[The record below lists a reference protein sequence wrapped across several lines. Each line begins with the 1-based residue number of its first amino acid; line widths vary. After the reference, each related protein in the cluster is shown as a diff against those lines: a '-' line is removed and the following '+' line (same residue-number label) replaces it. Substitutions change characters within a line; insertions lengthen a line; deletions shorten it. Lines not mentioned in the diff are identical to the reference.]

1 MTTKIVIS
9 SAKKWQNKEKLH
21 LPESCRSCQ
30 YLCCQLKYNIMD
42 INQLEPKDKVLTFF
56 GAFKSATVESA
67 IKEIVKINISD
78 QDYLKKCR
86 QWAIENGQDP
96 SPAKLTPI
104 EFFLSTYGGAC
115 YDGMALH
122 DVIESSKTP
131 VEVICTGKIM
141 SMGVIVAL
149 GASVRKAYRNTTFMI
164 HQVSGLSFGTL
175 REMEDTVAEASR
187 INDILF
193 NIIKSKTKVTED
205 QLNEVLQKKKDW
217 FLTAEEALDLGIL
230 TELL

>member
-1 MTTKIVIS
+1 MAEYRKSTFAGILPMPRLPLSLEKDKIMEI
-9 SAKKWQNKEKLH
+9 K
-21 LPESCRSCQ
+21 
-30 YLCCQLKYNIMD
+30 
-42 INQLEPKDKVLTFF
+42 QLEPKEKVLTFF
-56 GAFKSATVESA
+56 GEFKSATVESA

-78 QDYLKKCR
+78 QDYLKQCR

-96 SPAKLTPI
+96 SPAKLMPI

-115 YDGMALH
+115 YDGLALH
-122 DVIESSKTP
+122 DVLESSSTP

-141 SMGVIVAL
+141 SMGIIVAL
-149 GASVRKAYRNTTFMI
+149 GAKVRKAYRNTTFMI
-164 HQVSGLSFGTL
+164 HQVSGISFGTL

-187 INDILF
+187 INEILF
-193 NIIKSKTKVTED
+193 NIIKSKTRVTED

-217 FLTAEEALDLGIL
+217 FMTAEEALHLGIL

>member
-1 MTTKIVIS
+1 MPRLPLSLEKDKIMEI
-9 SAKKWQNKEKLH
+9 K
-21 LPESCRSCQ
+21 
-30 YLCCQLKYNIMD
+30 
-42 INQLEPKDKVLTFF
+42 QLEPKEKVLTFF
-56 GAFKSATVESA
+56 GEFKSATVESA

-78 QDYLKKCR
+78 QDYLKQCR

-96 SPAKLTPI
+96 SPAKLMPI

-115 YDGMALH
+115 YDGLALH
-122 DVIESSKTP
+122 DVLESSSTP

-141 SMGVIVAL
+141 SMGIIVAL
-149 GASVRKAYRNTTFMI
+149 GAKVRKAYRNTTFMI
-164 HQVSGLSFGTL
+164 HQVSGISFGTL

-187 INDILF
+187 INEILF
-193 NIIKSKTKVTED
+193 NIIKSKTRVTED

-217 FLTAEEALDLGIL
+217 FMTAEEALHLGIL

>member
-1 MTTKIVIS
+1 
-9 SAKKWQNKEKLH
+9 
-21 LPESCRSCQ
+21 
-30 YLCCQLKYNIMD
+30 MD

-230 TELL
+230 TDLL

>member
-1 MTTKIVIS
+1 MEIS
-9 SAKKWQNKEKLH
+9 
-21 LPESCRSCQ
+21 
-30 YLCCQLKYNIMD
+30 
-42 INQLEPKDKVLTFF
+42 QLEPKDKVLTFF
-56 GAFKSATVESA
+56 GEFKSATVESA
-67 IKEIVKINISD
+67 IKEIVRINISD
-78 QDYLKKCR
+78 QEYLKKCR
-86 QWAIENGQDP
+86 QWAIENNQDP
-96 SPAKLTPI
+96 SPARLTPI

>member
-1 MTTKIVIS
+1 
-9 SAKKWQNKEKLH
+9 
-21 LPESCRSCQ
+21 
-30 YLCCQLKYNIMD
+30 MD
-42 INQLEPKDKVLTFF
+42 IKQLEPKEKMLTYF
-56 GAFKSATVESA
+56 GEFKSSTVEST
-67 IKEIVKINISD
+67 IKEIVKITISD
-78 QDYLKKCR
+78 QEYIKECR

-96 SPAKLTPI
+96 SPAKLSPI

-122 DVIESSKTP
+122 DVIESSTTP
-131 VEVICTGKIM
+131 IEVICAGKIM

-149 GASVRKAYRNTTFMI
+149 GANVRKAYRNTTFMS

-175 REMEDTVAEASR
+175 REMEDTVAESSR
-187 INDILF
+187 INEILF
-193 NIIKSKTKVTED
+193 SIIKSKTKVTEE

-217 FLTAEEALDLGIL
+217 FLTAEEALNLGIL

>member
-1 MTTKIVIS
+1 MPPEKDKIMEI
-9 SAKKWQNKEKLH
+9 K
-21 LPESCRSCQ
+21 
-30 YLCCQLKYNIMD
+30 
-42 INQLEPKDKVLTFF
+42 QLEPKEKVLTFF
-56 GAFKSATVESA
+56 GEFKSSNVESA

-78 QDYLKKCR
+78 QDYLKQCR

-115 YDGMALH
+115 YDGLALH
-122 DVIESSKTP
+122 DVLESSSTP

-141 SMGVIVAL
+141 SMGIIVAL
-149 GASVRKAYRNTTFMI
+149 GAEVRKAYRNTTFMI
-164 HQVSGLSFGTL
+164 HQVSGISFGTL

-187 INDILF
+187 INEILF
-193 NIIKSKTKVTED
+193 NIIKSKTKVTEE

-217 FLTAEEALDLGIL
+217 FMTAEEALSLGVL
-230 TELL
+230 TEII

>member
-1 MTTKIVIS
+1 
-9 SAKKWQNKEKLH
+9 
-21 LPESCRSCQ
+21 
-30 YLCCQLKYNIMD
+30 MD

-56 GAFKSATVESA
+56 GEFKSATVESA

-86 QWAIENGQDP
+86 QWAIENGQDT

-164 HQVSGLSFGTL
+164 HQVSGLSLGTL

>member
-1 MTTKIVIS
+1 
-9 SAKKWQNKEKLH
+9 
-21 LPESCRSCQ
+21 
-30 YLCCQLKYNIMD
+30 MD

-56 GAFKSATVESA
+56 GEFKSATVESA

>member
-1 MTTKIVIS
+1 MPRLPLSPEKDKIMEI
-9 SAKKWQNKEKLH
+9 K
-21 LPESCRSCQ
+21 
-30 YLCCQLKYNIMD
+30 
-42 INQLEPKDKVLTFF
+42 QLEPKDKVLTFF
-56 GAFKSATVESA
+56 GEFKSSNVESA

-78 QDYLKKCR
+78 QDYLKQCR

-115 YDGMALH
+115 YDGLALH
-122 DVIESSKTP
+122 DVLESSSTP

-141 SMGVIVAL
+141 SMGIIVAL
-149 GASVRKAYRNTTFMI
+149 GAEVRKAYRNTTFMI
-164 HQVSGLSFGTL
+164 HQVSGISFGTL

-187 INDILF
+187 INEILF

-217 FLTAEEALDLGIL
+217 FMTAEEAMELGIL

>member
-1 MTTKIVIS
+1 
-9 SAKKWQNKEKLH
+9 
-21 LPESCRSCQ
+21 
-30 YLCCQLKYNIMD
+30 MD

-217 FLTAEEALDLGIL
+217 FLTAEEALALGIL
-230 TELL
+230 TDLL

>member
-1 MTTKIVIS
+1 MEIK
-9 SAKKWQNKEKLH
+9 
-21 LPESCRSCQ
+21 
-30 YLCCQLKYNIMD
+30 
-42 INQLEPKDKVLTFF
+42 QLEPKDKVLTFF
-56 GAFKSATVESA
+56 GEFKSATVESA

-78 QDYLKKCR
+78 QEYQKQCR
-86 QWAIENGQDP
+86 QWAIDNGHNP

-115 YDGMALH
+115 YDGLALH
-122 DVIESSKTP
+122 DVIESSTTP
-131 VEVICTGKIM
+131 VEIICTGKIM

-149 GASVRKAYRNTTFMI
+149 GAKVRKAYRNTTFMI

-187 INDILF
+187 INEILF
-193 NIIKSKTKVTED
+193 NIIKSKTKVTEE

-217 FLTAEEALDLGIL
+217 FITADEALNLGLLTDLL
-230 TELL
+230 